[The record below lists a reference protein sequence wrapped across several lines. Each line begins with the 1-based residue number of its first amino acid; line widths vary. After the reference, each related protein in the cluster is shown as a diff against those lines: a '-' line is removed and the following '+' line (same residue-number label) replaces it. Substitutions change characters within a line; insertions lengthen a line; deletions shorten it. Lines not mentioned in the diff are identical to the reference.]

1 MLHKERHWC
10 VAPVET
16 AGELA
21 EKLSDH
27 TWTLCTGFRLGEYVY
42 LNDSVSEDSAVEF
55 GVVKEVEPG
64 RWIQIETVTFGWL
77 NEERSLET
85 IQHIQKGESD
95 GVWAAKIAPPVLQ
108 SPEEH
113 GSCELCR

>member
-1 MLHKERHWC
+1 MFHKQRHWC
-10 VAPVET
+10 VASVES

-21 EKLSDH
+21 EKLTDQ

-42 LNDSVSEDSAVEF
+42 LNDSLSENTAVEF

-77 NEERSLET
+77 NEERSLEV
-85 IQHIQKGESD
+85 IQQIQKGERDS
-95 GVWAAKIAPPVLQ
+95 VWAAKIGPPVLEN
-108 SPEEH
+108 SEEH
-113 GSCELCR
+113 GSCELCA